1 MTQASNLVN
10 KKKKKKDQINPKFS
24 RAENNKG
31 NLKINETE
39 KTKKKNRDHQWTQ
52 NWINEID
59 KPLARLIKKKER
71 TQLAKISNKKRISL
85 KILQALKILI
95 SEYCKHLSVNK

>member
-1 MTQASNLVN
+1 MLRGKFILQISKRKKEGLKSMTQASNLVN

-39 KTKKKNRDHQWTQ
+39 NTKKKTDT
-52 NWINEID
+52 INEL
-59 KPLARLIKKKER
+59 KTGSMKLIN
-71 TQLAKISNKKRISL
+71 L
-85 KILQALKILI
+85 
-95 SEYCKHLSVNK
+95 